1 LARAARTSAPL
12 RLSGEMKLRPAQL
25 RIQADEFVK
34 NRRLNIC
41 QLIEFGIGQ
50 REGGRNQGLS
60 AGHRVGIAP
69 LKP

>member
-1 LARAARTSAPL
+1 
-12 RLSGEMKLRPAQL
+12 MKLRPAQL
-25 RIQADEFVK
+25 RVQADEFVK

-41 QLIEFGIGQ
+41 QLIEFGIGL
-50 REGGRNQGLS
+50 REGGRNQGPS